1 MRRSTP
7 YIEGVRFF
15 IFYIVLIGTLLV
27 FGLRLI
33 QLQVFDYSSYVAQA
47 DENRTREVLIP
58 APRGV
63 IYDRNG
69 IPLAQNVEQFN
80 VTITP
85 AFLPFENEVQLQ
97 QIYQFVSEITGVPIQ
112 TPPLDAGE
120 ARGNEIG
127 IDSPPPGIKNLV
139 DLQDSIAPFTPVT
152 VAPDVDREVALIIGE
167 RSRELLGVNVEV
179 FPARSYPTGTLTSH
193 IIGYTGPISREQQD
207 FYEARGFDTTKDR
220 IGFDGIEFE
229 FQETLAGRPGKRI
242 IEQDVAGAEIRT
254 IDVVNPVPGENIT
267 LTIDIRLQAATKAA
281 LENMMDQENRE
292 RTAQGK
298 TQVSNGVAIA
308 MNPKTGEVL
317 SMVSLPTYDNQEFAR
332 FIPLDYYLELAD
344 HPYLP
349 LLNQAV
355 SGEHPPGSVF
365 KIALSAGALK
375 EGIVS
380 VFDEIFDPGKIVIR
394 NQYFPNDPGKTREVV
409 CWKRDGH
416 GDVDFYTGLSQS
428 CDIWFYAVGGGYTKG
443 GVDVGMEIEGIYK
456 YATMIGYNELTGIE
470 LPAERSGLIPDRD
483 WKRLNLGENW
493 STGDTY
499 IHSIGQGWILGT
511 PIQIVNS
518 FAPFMRNG
526 DGILP
531 QPTLVRE
538 FSDEEGTILQDFEP
552 RVLSVVDIE
561 DWILEEVDAGLR
573 KVMVDGT
580 GVDLSLYE
588 GVNYAG
594 KSGTAEY
601 CDNIAQS
608 QNRCKFGAWPAH
620 AWFVAYAPWEDPEI
634 AVVAFLYSGEEGS
647 AVAGPVAT
655 EVINAYFELK
665 AIDQLAAENAE
676 ATATGQ

>member
-1 MRRSTP
+1 MNRGSP
-7 YIEGVRFF
+7 YIEGARFF
-15 IFYIVLIGTLLV
+15 VFYVILIGTLFI
-27 FGLRLI
+27 FGLRLL
-33 QLQVFDYSSYVAQA
+33 QLQVFDYTDYAAQA
-47 DENRTREVLIP
+47 DENRTRDILIP

-63 IYDRNG
+63 VYDRNG

-85 AFLPFENEVQLQ
+85 ALLPFDNEVQIQ
-97 QIYQFVSEITGVPIQ
+97 QIYNFVSEITGVPVQ

-152 VAPDVDREVALIIGE
+152 VAPDVDREVALVIGE
-167 RSRELLGVNVEV
+167 RSRELPGVNIEV
-179 FPARSYPTGTLTSH
+179 FPARSYPTGPLTAH
-193 IIGYTGPISREQQD
+193 IIGYTGPIPREQQD

-220 IGFDGIEFE
+220 IGYDGIEFQ
-229 FQETLAGRPGKRI
+229 FQELLAGRPGKRI
-242 IEQDVAGAEIRT
+242 VEQDVAGAEIRT
-254 IDVVNPVPGENIT
+254 IEVVNPIPGQNIY
-267 LTIDIRLQAATKAA
+267 LTIDIRLQAATEAA
-281 LENMMDQENRE
+281 VKQIIETENRE
-292 RTAQGK
+292 RDVRGANHIT
-298 TQVSNGVAIA
+298 NGVAVA
-308 MNPKTGEVL
+308 MDPRSGEIL
-317 SMVSLPTYDNQEFAR
+317 AMVSLPAYDNQEFAR

-349 LLNQAV
+349 LLNQAI

-375 EGIVS
+375 EGIVT

-428 CDIWFYAVGGGYTKG
+428 CDIWYYAVAGGYRQG
-443 GVDVGMEIEGIYK
+443 GVDVGIDIEGIHK
-456 YATMIGYNELTGIE
+456 YSTMIGYNELTGVE
-470 LPAERSGLIPDRD
+470 LPGERSGLIPDRD

-499 IHSIGQGWILGT
+499 IHSIGQGWILAT
-511 PIQIVNS
+511 PLQVLNS
-518 FAPFMRNG
+518 YAPFMRDSQG
-526 DGILP
+526 VLP
-531 QPTLVRE
+531 KPTLIRE
-538 FSDEEGTILQDFEP
+538 ITDAEDTIITPFEA
-552 RVLSVVDIE
+552 RQLSVIE
-561 DWILEEVDAGLR
+561 LDEWIREEVDTGLR

-580 GVDLSLYE
+580 GKDLATVE
-588 GVNYAG
+588 GVNHGG

-620 AWFVAYAPWEDPEI
+620 AWFVNYAPWEDPEI
-634 AVVAFLYSGEEGS
+634 AVVAFLYTGEEGS
-647 AVAGPVAT
+647 TVAGPVTA
-655 EVINAYFELK
+655 EVISAYYELK
-665 AIDQLAAENAE
+665 AIDQLAGRDAETPA
-676 ATATGQ
+676 GQ